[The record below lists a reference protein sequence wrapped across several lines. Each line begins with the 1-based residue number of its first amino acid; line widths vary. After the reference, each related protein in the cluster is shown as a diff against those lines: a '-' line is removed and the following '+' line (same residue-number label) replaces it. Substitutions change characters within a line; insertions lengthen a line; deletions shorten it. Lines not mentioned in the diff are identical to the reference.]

1 MLYSLAMSELMN
13 VTDAAYMRLALEE
26 ARRAASQGEVP
37 VGAVVVFGEQIIGR
51 GGNRN
56 IAENDPTAHAEVV
69 ALRQAAARLGNYRLA
84 GCTLYVTV
92 EPCAMCAGAA
102 VLARIERLVYGC
114 DDPKAGAIRS
124 LYQIADDPRLNH
136 RVEVTSGV
144 LAEECSALLRT
155 FFAEKRSLP

>member
-37 VGAVVVFGEQIIGR
+37 GGAVVVFGEQIIGR

-56 IAENDPTAHAEVV
+56 TAKTDPNAHAEVV
-69 ALRQAAARLGNYRLA
+69 ALRQAATRLGNYRLT

-102 VLARIERLVYGC
+102 VLARLARRGC
-114 DDPKAGAIRS
+114 GCGRPQNGA
-124 LYQIADDPRLNH
+124 
-136 RVEVTSGV
+136 
-144 LAEECSALLRT
+144 
-155 FFAEKRSLP
+155 